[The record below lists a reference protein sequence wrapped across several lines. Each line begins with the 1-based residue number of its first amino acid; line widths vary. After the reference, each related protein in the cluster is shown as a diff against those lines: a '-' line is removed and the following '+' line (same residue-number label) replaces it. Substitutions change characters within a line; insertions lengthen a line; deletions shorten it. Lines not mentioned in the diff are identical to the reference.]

1 MKNSMLE
8 LNKTY
13 SESQVESIGIVPKK
27 TEKIS
32 SRIFIKNDKVYF
44 FEDLKNNKLRL
55 FSIINERSFFL

>member
-1 MKNSMLE
+1 MNESTLKV
-8 LNKTY
+8 NKTY
-13 SESQVESIGIVPKK
+13 SKTQVESIGLVPKK
-27 TEKIS
+27 AEKIS